1 MLSILKLSS
10 TQSMFAMIKD
20 TSTSH
25 ERKRKGK
32 VTQDKVE
39 QVIKEKMPEIANSI
53 STAAMSAHGEDI
65 VVAPDVREQFPFSIE
80 CKQDERGCRRVYKA
94 FEQAQTQAA
103 ALASDLPI
111 LPIAVIQQENQ
122 RPLVTM
128 DLEHWADLVIRVA
141 NTNKEP

>member
-1 MLSILKLSS
+1 
-10 TQSMFAMIKD
+10 MIKD

-53 STAAMSAHGEDI
+53 STAVMSAHGKDI
-65 VVAPDVREQFPFSIE
+65 VVAPDVREQFPFSKE
-80 CKQDERGCRRVYKA
+80 CKQDERGFRRVYKA

-128 DLEHWADLVIRVA
+128 DLEHWADLVIRAA

>member
-1 MLSILKLSS
+1 
-10 TQSMFAMIKD
+10 
-20 TSTSH
+20 
-25 ERKRKGK
+25 
-32 VTQDKVE
+32 
-39 QVIKEKMPEIANSI
+39 
-53 STAAMSAHGEDI
+53 MSAHGEDI
-65 VVAPDVREQFPFSIE
+65 VVAPDVREKFPFSIG
-80 CKQDERGCRRVYKA
+80 CKQDERGFRRVYKA

-128 DLEHWADLVIRVA
+128 DLEHWADLVIRAA

>member
-1 MLSILKLSS
+1 
-10 TQSMFAMIKD
+10 MIKD

-32 VTQDKVE
+32 ETQDKVK
-39 QVIKEKMPEIANSI
+39 QVIKDKMPEIVNSN

-65 VVAPDVREQFPFSIE
+65 VVAPYVGEQLTLSIE
-80 CKQDERGCRRVYKA
+80 CKQDERGFRKVYKA

-103 ALASDLPI
+103 ALASDLSI

-128 DLEHWADLVIRVA
+128 DLEHWADLVIRAA
-141 NTNKEP
+141 NANKEP

>member
-1 MLSILKLSS
+1 
-10 TQSMFAMIKD
+10 MIKD

-39 QVIKEKMPEIANSI
+39 QVIKDKMPEIANSI

-80 CKQDERGCRRVYKA
+80 CKQDERGFRRVYKA

-103 ALASDLPI
+103 ALASDLTI

-128 DLEHWADLVIRVA
+128 DLEHWADLVTKAA